1 MDQSE
6 FLTYVDIRLQK
17 IHRIHH
23 RKIKLVVVNELYEYV
38 IQNKW
43 FVKKHTKFYKTIR
56 YKLQEIKTDLDTANN
71 KKELYDIF
79 DVDKY
84 IKIFDT
90 GLVIHFCSP
99 YYRKTNIYILFVGL
113 EWGK

>member
-1 MDQSE
+1 MSQLE

-17 IHRIHH
+17 IYRSHH
-23 RKIKLVVVNELYEYV
+23 RKIKLATANELYEYV

-43 FVKKHTKFYKTIR
+43 FIKKHTEFYKTIKN
-56 YKLQEIKTDLDTANN
+56 KLYEIKTDLDTAIN

-90 GLVIHFCSP
+90 YDKSKPKRGRPKFELI
-99 YYRKTNIYILFVGL
+99 IEI
-113 EWGK
+113 